1 MIQIESGCQ
10 MPLEDWMELNR
21 FKIFSNPELRPY
33 VSPFPPI
40 ELMNNV
46 SGLQNEQDFA
56 AHGTDIYRALT
67 AASPKPLSEYASI
80 LDFGCGCG
88 RLARMFKGHPGRI
101 AGCDIDVRH
110 VDWINNNLA
119 FMEAKLSK
127 VSPPIPYEDN
137 EFEAIISI
145 SIFTHLTEK
154 SQDQFL
160 SELHRVCSPEGRLF
174 LTVHGKRALERA
186 LNEPVIRAM
195 LDMDEQRFERAQLAF
210 AENRHAFVLQFG
222 HLTTAHE
229 NLSVL
234 ERATDALLGS
244 KKMVEEPFEYG
255 ITFVPE
261 DYLRSHWGQWFEVVD
276 YRYGGI
282 HDFQDIVVL
291 KPKK

>member
-1 MIQIESGCQ
+1 MNQLEFGCRL
-10 MPLEDWMELNR
+10 PLEEWMDLNR
-21 FKIFSNPELRPY
+21 VQVFTNPKLKRY
-33 VSPFPPI
+33 VSPFPPT
-40 ELMNNV
+40 ELMANV

-67 AASPKPLSEYASI
+67 AASSKPLSEFSSI

-88 RLARMFKGHPGRI
+88 RLARIFKGHPGRI
-101 AGCDIDVRH
+101 AGCDIDARH
-110 VDWINNNLA
+110 VDWINNNLG

-127 VSPPIPYEDN
+127 VAPPIPYEDN

-160 SELHRVCSPEGRLF
+160 SELYRVCMPEGRLF

-186 LNEPVIRAM
+186 LSEPTILAM
-195 LDMDEQRFERAQLAF
+195 LAMDTHRFERAQQEF

-222 HLTTAHE
+222 HLTTKHE
-229 NLSVL
+229 NASEQELIRDTQSGL
-234 ERATDALLGS
+234 

-261 DYLRSHWGQWFEVVD
+261 DYLMSHWGKWFDIVD
-276 YRYGGI
+276 YHHGGI

>member
-1 MIQIESGCQ
+1 MNQLKSGCRI
-10 MPLEDWMELNR
+10 PLEEWMGLNR
-21 FKIFSNPELRPY
+21 VQIFTNPELKRY

-40 ELMNNV
+40 ELMANV

-67 AASPKPLSEYASI
+67 AASSKPFSEFSSI

-88 RLARMFKGHPGRI
+88 RLARMFKGHSGRI
-101 AGCDIDVRH
+101 AGCDIDARH

-127 VSPPIPYEDN
+127 VTPPIPYEDN

-160 SELHRVCSPEGRLF
+160 SELYRVCSPVGRLF

-186 LNEPVIRAM
+186 LNEPTIRAM
-195 LDMDEQRFERAQLAF
+195 LAMDEQRFERAQLEF

-222 HLTTAHE
+222 HLTT
-229 NLSVL
+229 VL
-234 ERATDALLGS
+234 ENASDIERAKDTVSDS

-261 DYLRSHWGQWFEVVD
+261 DYVRSHWGKWFDIVD
-276 YRYGGI
+276 YHHGGI
-282 HDFQDIVVL
+282 HNFQDIVVL

>member
-1 MIQIESGCQ
+1 MSQLSSGCR
-10 MPLEDWMELNR
+10 MPLEEWMDLNR
-21 FKIFSNPELRPY
+21 NQTFTNPDLKRF
-33 VSPFPPI
+33 VSPFPPV
-40 ELMNNV
+40 ELMANV
-46 SGLQNEQDFA
+46 SGLQKEQDFA
-56 AHGTDIYRALT
+56 VHGTDIYRALT
-67 AASPKPLSEYASI
+67 AASSKPLSEFSSI

-101 AGCDIDVRH
+101 AGCDIDARH
-110 VDWINNNLA
+110 VDWINSNLD

-127 VSPPIPYEDN
+127 VTPPIPYKDN

-160 SELHRVCSPEGRLF
+160 SELQRVCMPEGRLF

-186 LNEPVIRAM
+186 LNEPTILAM
-195 LDMDEQRFERAQLAF
+195 LAMDSHRFERAQQEF

-222 HLTTAHE
+222 HLTTKHE
-229 NLSVL
+229 NAS
-234 ERATDALLGS
+234 ERERIRDTQSGL

-261 DYLRSHWGQWFEVVD
+261 EYLRSHWGKWFDIVD
-276 YRYGGI
+276 YYYGGI